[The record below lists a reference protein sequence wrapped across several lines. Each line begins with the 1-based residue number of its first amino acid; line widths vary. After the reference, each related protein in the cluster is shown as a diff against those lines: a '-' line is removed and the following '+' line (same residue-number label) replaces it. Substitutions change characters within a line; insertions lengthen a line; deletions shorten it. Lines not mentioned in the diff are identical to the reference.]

1 MSKAQRGNILFLI
14 LLAVV
19 LFAALSYAVT
29 SSTQGGGKSGSS
41 ESMAALAASWIQQ
54 TALLESAIARLKM
67 VGDCTDAQIQFSDVQ
82 TYANTFSPVD
92 KHCHVFDKAGGG
104 LEWLYIP
111 EEIKNAASPWVL
123 YQGVGKVKN
132 VGTDDYDLV
141 MVARVNQPFCDAVN
155 KGLGLD
161 IANNREMMESGVKT
175 PFNGYYGVDAGNTQ
189 YNLGDETAQY
199 ALPSGLREA
208 CFARYS
214 SASLNGFLNEYWY
227 YKVLI
232 AR

>member
-1 MSKAQRGNILFLI
+1 MSSPERGNILFLI

-29 SSTQGGGKSGSS
+29 NSQGGGKSASS
-41 ESMAALAASWIQQ
+41 ESMSSLAAQFMQQ
-54 TALLESAIARLKM
+54 ASLMENTITRMRVA
-67 VGDCTDAQIQFSDVQ
+67 GDCSEAQLQFTDVQ
-82 TYANTFSPVD
+82 TYTNSFAPAD

-104 LEWLYIP
+104 LEWIYIP
-111 EEIKNAASPWVL
+111 EEIKNAAAPYVW
-123 YQGVGKVKN
+123 YYGVGKVKN
-132 VGTDDYDLV
+132 VGTDEYEL
-141 MVARVNQPFCDAVN
+141 MMMARVNQPFCDAIN
-155 KGLGLD
+155 KALGLD

-175 PFNGYYGVDAGNTQ
+175 SFNGYYGVDAGNTQ

-199 ALPSGLREA
+199 ALPAGLREA